1 MRRDASSRAFS
12 RWRMR
17 CALSIRLCDHLML
30 VEGSI
35 FSRPGVLLTVPS
47 KIFGEGQ
54 VKATEDHLTTAH
66 FWAINEFTYC
76 KRLFED

>member
-1 MRRDASSRAFS
+1 
-12 RWRMR
+12 
-17 CALSIRLCDHLML
+17 ML

-47 KIFGEGQ
+47 EIFGQGQ

-76 KRLFED
+76 VEVELLGHFELNLGGFVSSPK